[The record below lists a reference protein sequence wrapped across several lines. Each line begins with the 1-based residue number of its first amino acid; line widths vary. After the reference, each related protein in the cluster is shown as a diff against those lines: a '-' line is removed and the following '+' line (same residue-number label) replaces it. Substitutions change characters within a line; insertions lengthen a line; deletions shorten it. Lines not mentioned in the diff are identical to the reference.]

1 MTYSYTAEA
10 YDVAVV
16 GAGHAGL
23 EAALASARLGAKTA
37 LFTLSLD
44 LVGNMPCNPSIGGS
58 GKGHLVFE
66 IDALGGEMG
75 RAADSVM
82 LQSRMLNL
90 SKGPA
95 VQSLRQQADRR
106 AYQAYMKRAVERT
119 ANLTLVQCEIT
130 GLRVEGGRV
139 CGVESAFGAFFP
151 ARSVVLAT
159 GTSLSGRIIVGE
171 HAYDAGPDN
180 TVPARRLSDS
190 LRASGVRLL
199 RFKTGTPPRV
209 HADSIDY
216 SVLEEQRGDEPAPLF
231 SSRAPGVNRAVC
243 HIAYT
248 NERTKAIILENLSR
262 SPLFGGQI
270 KGTGPRYCPS
280 IEDKIVRFPDKERHQ
295 IFIEPMGADTKE
307 MYLQGLSSSLP
318 EDVQKAV
325 VRSIRGL
332 ERAVFMRTAYAIE
345 YDCCDPTQLRPTLA
359 FRDIAGLYGAG
370 QFNGSSGYEEAAA
383 QGLVAGVNAAHAA
396 LGRGEFVLLRSE
408 AYIGALI
415 DDLVTKGTNE
425 PYRIMTSRSEYRLLH
440 RQDNADQRLSPIG
453 HRIGLISDA
462 QYEAVLEKYRTVEHE
477 KKRLEATG
485 VSESEALNAMLTA
498 HDTAPVKGSARLSD
512 LLRRPQIGYEDLAP
526 FDPERPALSHAVR
539 EAVEIQ
545 MKYAGYIER
554 QQRQVAELARE
565 EGRLL
570 PKEIDYLSITG
581 LRVEARQKLDEIRP
595 LSIGQAGRI
604 SGVSPSDIAVLLI
617 WLSQHEKGE

>member
-307 MYLQGLSSSLP
+307 LYLQGLSSSLP

-440 RQDNADQRLSPIG
+440 RQDNADERLMPIG

-462 QYEAVLEKYRTVEHE
+462 QYEAVQEKYRAVAAEI
-477 KKRLEATG
+477 KRLEATG
-485 VSESEALNAMLTA
+485 VPESEALNAMLRA
-498 HDTAPVKGSARLSD
+498 HETAPVEGSARLSD
-512 LLRRPQIGYEDLAP
+512 LIRRPQLGYDDLAP
-526 FDPERPALSHAVR
+526 FDPERPALPAVVR
-539 EAVEIQ
+539 EAVEIR
-545 MKYAGYIER
+545 MKYAGYIAR
-554 QQRQVAELARE
+554 QQKQVEEFARE

-570 PKEIDYLSITG
+570 PKTIDYLSMQG

-595 LSIGQAGRI
+595 LSVGQASRI
-604 SGVSPSDIAVLLI
+604 SGVSPADIAVLLI
-617 WLSQHEKGE
+617 WLEQNKE

>member
-1 MTYSYTAEA
+1 MAHTYTAEA

-44 LVGNMPCNPSIGGS
+44 LVGNMPCNPSVGGS

-95 VQSLRQQADRR
+95 VQSLRLQADRR

-130 GLRVEGGRV
+130 ALRIENGRI

-151 ARSVVLAT
+151 AKAVVLAT
-159 GTSLSGRIIVGE
+159 GTSLGGRIIVGGHSRE
-171 HAYDAGPDN
+171 AGPDN
-180 TVPARRLSDS
+180 SIPARLLSDS
-190 LRASGVRLL
+190 LREAGVRLL

-209 HADSIDY
+209 HADSIDF
-216 SVLEEQRGDEPAPLF
+216 SVLEEQRGDEPAQLF
-231 SSRAPGVNRAVC
+231 STRAPGENRAVC

-248 NERTKAIILENLSR
+248 NEATKAIILENLSR
-262 SPLFGGQI
+262 SPLYSGQI

-332 ERAVFMRTAYAIE
+332 ENAVFMRTAYAIE
-345 YDCCDPTQLRPTLA
+345 YDCCDATQLRPTLE

-383 QGLVAGVNAAHAA
+383 QGLVAGINAARTVQ
-396 LGRGEFVLLRSE
+396 GKDEFVLLRSE

-425 PYRIMTSRSEYRLLH
+425 PYRIMTSRSEYRLLL
-440 RQDNADQRLSPIG
+440 RQDNA
-453 HRIGLISDA
+453 
-462 QYEAVLEKYRTVEHE
+462 K
-477 KKRLEATG
+477 
-485 VSESEALNAMLTA
+485 
-498 HDTAPVKGSARLSD
+498 ARLTP
-512 LLRRPQIGYEDLAP
+512 RGREIGT
-526 FDPERPALSHAVR
+526 SK
-539 EAVEIQ
+539 ICN
-545 MKYAGYIER
+545 
-554 QQRQVAELARE
+554 
-565 EGRLL
+565 
-570 PKEIDYLSITG
+570 
-581 LRVEARQKLDEIRP
+581 
-595 LSIGQAGRI
+595 
-604 SGVSPSDIAVLLI
+604 
-617 WLSQHEKGE
+617 

>member
-1 MTYSYTAEA
+1 LTYSYTAEA

-440 RQDNADQRLSPIG
+440 RQDNADERLMPIG
-453 HRIGLISDA
+453 HRIGLVSDE
-462 QYEAVLEKYRTVEHE
+462 QYEAVQEKYRAVAAEI
-477 KKRLEATG
+477 KRLEATG
-485 VSESEALNAMLTA
+485 VPESEALNAMLLA
-498 HDTAPVKGSARLSD
+498 HETAPVEGSARLSD
-512 LLRRPQIGYEDLAP
+512 LIRRPQLGYDDLAP
-526 FDPERPALSHAVR
+526 FDLERPALPAVVR
-539 EAVEIQ
+539 EAVEIR
-545 MKYAGYIER
+545 MKYAGYIAR
-554 QQRQVAELARE
+554 QQKQVEEFARE

-570 PKEIDYLSITG
+570 PKTIDYLSMQG

-595 LSIGQAGRI
+595 LSVGQASRI
-604 SGVSPSDIAVLLI
+604 SGVSPADIAVLLI
-617 WLSQHEKGE
+617 WLEQNKE

>member
-359 FRDIAGLYGAG
+359 FRDIEGLYGAG
-370 QFNGSSGYEEAAA
+370 QFNGSSG
-383 QGLVAGVNAAHAA
+383 
-396 LGRGEFVLLRSE
+396 
-408 AYIGALI
+408 
-415 DDLVTKGTNE
+415 
-425 PYRIMTSRSEYRLLH
+425 
-440 RQDNADQRLSPIG
+440 
-453 HRIGLISDA
+453 
-462 QYEAVLEKYRTVEHE
+462 
-477 KKRLEATG
+477 
-485 VSESEALNAMLTA
+485 
-498 HDTAPVKGSARLSD
+498 
-512 LLRRPQIGYEDLAP
+512 
-526 FDPERPALSHAVR
+526 
-539 EAVEIQ
+539 
-545 MKYAGYIER
+545 
-554 QQRQVAELARE
+554 
-565 EGRLL
+565 
-570 PKEIDYLSITG
+570 
-581 LRVEARQKLDEIRP
+581 
-595 LSIGQAGRI
+595 
-604 SGVSPSDIAVLLI
+604 
-617 WLSQHEKGE
+617 